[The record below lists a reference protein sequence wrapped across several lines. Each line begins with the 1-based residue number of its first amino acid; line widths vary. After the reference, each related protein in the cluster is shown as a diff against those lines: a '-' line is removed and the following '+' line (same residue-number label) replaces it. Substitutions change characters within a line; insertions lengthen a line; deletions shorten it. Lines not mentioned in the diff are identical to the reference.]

1 MWRSVSAVPA
11 GVIAEPEIHT
21 ERIGPRDKFVI
32 LASDGVWDHVS
43 SQEARAATPPSTHHL
58 NLTRFCH

>member
-32 LASDGVWDHVS
+32 LASDGVW
-43 SQEARAATPPSTHHL
+43 RGLATTVVHFFRSL
-58 NLTRFCH
+58 IGR